1 MDIVNKKTEQIGMLF
16 GPNGEDSVAVY
27 LTTETEHKP
36 CTDSVSAASLLR
48 EAATETPGSP
58 EEKDFNQC
66 TQQEVET
73 ELSKS
78 RKALQWVI
86 KSAQNIIGTSLD
98 R

>member
-1 MDIVNKKTEQIGMLF
+1 MDIVYKKTEQIEMLF
-16 GPNGEDSVAVY
+16 GLNGEHSVAVY
-27 LTTETEHKP
+27 LTTEHKP
-36 CTDSVSAASLLR
+36 CTDSMSTVSLLR

-58 EEKDFNQC
+58 EKKDFNQC

-73 ELSKS
+73 ELSKN